1 MELYAISPLESA
13 KVRKSQIRVTKMDS
27 KDCQNIA
34 AVYYTRH
41 IRKFEN
47 SNSNAKSLSRRK
59 RDIRNEKTR
68 QKVIFHRYID
78 LILPCFDEYFDID
91 SKTFRIIVSIYKH
104 PYLLKRRSVNA
115 VASILLNNGHYA
127 KSRVYDIVYK
137 TKD

>member
-1 MELYAISPLESA
+1 
-13 KVRKSQIRVTKMDS
+13 MDS

-115 VASILLNNGHYA
+115 VA
-127 KSRVYDIVYK
+127 
-137 TKD
+137 